1 MVNKS
6 IYLRELGWNVQ
17 LKICQCSRL
26 YNYAHITTEEMIITI
41 IFCMNILHN
50 IHSNDMKDNT
60 TMIRMVIVLVIF
72 PNRMY
77 AFGGVKVHSDVTEI

>member
-1 MVNKS
+1 
-6 IYLRELGWNVQ
+6 
-17 LKICQCSRL
+17 
-26 YNYAHITTEEMIITI
+26 MIITI

-50 IHSNDMKDNT
+50 IHSNDMNDNT